1 MRYKLQIVTCVFL
14 ILVDKFINEM
24 KFRSSTKG
32 QIIFILFIILLNQS
46 CKNQTQIKK
55 EEQIS
60 QIPGMVWIPGGIYD
74 MGASDSDRMV
84 LSHEKP
90 KHTVKVDGFYMDE
103 TEVTNAQFSKFIKAT
118 NYITTA
124 ERPVDWD
131 LIKQQLPPGTLK
143 PHDSLLL
150 PGSLL
155 FKKTKESVPNLYDFS
170 QWWRWTNGAN
180 WKQPEGKGSSIDGKD
195 NYPVVHVS
203 HEDAMAY
210 CNWAGRRL
218 PTEAEWEFAA
228 RGGKQDKIYFWG
240 DLTDKLSSYVN
251 SWEGEFPVDNTQADG
266 FEKSAPVKTY
276 PPNGYGLYE
285 ISGNVWE
292 WTSDWYSSQYYQ
304 YCKEN
309 SITNNPKGPNEAFNP
324 NNPYI
329 DERVIRG
336 GSFLCNASYCAS
348 YRVSSRM
355 ATDPSTSLEHLGF
368 RTVMDLKKE

>member
-1 MRYKLQIVTCVFL
+1 MNL
-14 ILVDKFINEM
+14 ILSRLNPI
-24 KFRSSTKG
+24 
-32 QIIFILFIILLNQS
+32 ILFISIIIFNQS
-46 CKNQTQIKK
+46 CKNQTQIKT
-55 EEQIS
+55 EEQIL
-60 QIPGMVWIPGGIYD
+60 QIPGMVWISGGIYD
-74 MGASDSDRMV
+74 MGASDGDRMA
-84 LSHEKP
+84 LPHEKP

-103 TEVTNAQFSKFIKAT
+103 TEVTNAQFSKFIEAT

-131 LIKQQLPPGTLK
+131 LIKQQLPPGTPK

-170 QWWRWTNGAN
+170 QWWRWTTGAN
-180 WKQPEGKGSSIDGKD
+180 WKQPEGKGSSINEKD
-195 NYPVVHVS
+195 NHPVVHLS
-203 HEDAMAY
+203 FEDAMAY

-228 RGGKQDKIYFWG
+228 RGGKRDKIYFWG
-240 DLTDKLSSYVN
+240 DLTDKLSYYVN

-309 SITNNPKGPNEAFNP
+309 SITNNPKGPKEAFNP
-324 NNPYI
+324 SNPYV

-355 ATDPSTSLEHLGF
+355 ATDPNTSLEHLGF
-368 RTVMDLKKE
+368 RTVIDLKKE

>member
-1 MRYKLQIVTCVFL
+1 MNL
-14 ILVDKFINEM
+14 ILSRLNPI
-24 KFRSSTKG
+24 
-32 QIIFILFIILLNQS
+32 ILFISIIIFNQS
-46 CKNQTQIKK
+46 CKNQTQIKT

-60 QIPGMVWIPGGIYD
+60 QIPGMVWISGGIYD
-74 MGASDSDRMV
+74 MGASDGDRMA
-84 LSHEKP
+84 LPHEKP

-103 TEVTNAQFSKFIKAT
+103 TEVTNAQFSRFIEAT

-124 ERPVDWD
+124 ERPVDWE
-131 LIKQQLPPGTLK
+131 LIKQQLPPGTPK

-195 NYPVVHVS
+195 NHPVVHVS
-203 HEDAMAY
+203 YEDAMAY
-210 CNWAGRRL
+210 CHWAGRRL

-228 RGGKQDKIYFWG
+228 RGGKRDKIYFWG

-292 WTSDWYSSQYYQ
+292 WTSDWFSSQYYQ
-304 YCKEN
+304 YCREN

-324 NNPYI
+324 NNPYV

-368 RTVMDLKKE
+368 RTVMDLKTE

>member
-1 MRYKLQIVTCVFL
+1 MNL
-14 ILVDKFINEM
+14 ILSRLNPI
-24 KFRSSTKG
+24 
-32 QIIFILFIILLNQS
+32 ILFISIIIFNQS
-46 CKNQTQIKK
+46 CKNQTQIKT
-55 EEQIS
+55 EEQIL
-60 QIPGMVWIPGGIYD
+60 QIPGMVWISGGIYD
-74 MGASDSDRMV
+74 MGASDGDRMA
-84 LSHEKP
+84 LPHEKP

-103 TEVTNAQFSKFIKAT
+103 TEVTNAQFSKFIEAT

-124 ERPVDWD
+124 ERPVDWE
-131 LIKQQLPPGTLK
+131 LIKQQLPPGTPK

-195 NYPVVHVS
+195 NHPVVHVS
-203 HEDAMAY
+203 YEDAMAY
-210 CNWAGRRL
+210 CHWAGRRL

-228 RGGKQDKIYFWG
+228 RGGKRDKIYFWG

-304 YCKEN
+304 YCREN

-324 NNPYI
+324 NNPYV

-355 ATDPSTSLEHLGF
+355 ATDPNTSLEHLGF
-368 RTVMDLKKE
+368 RTVMDLKTE

>member
-1 MRYKLQIVTCVFL
+1 
-14 ILVDKFINEM
+14 M
-24 KFRSSTKG
+24 KFSSSTKG

-74 MGASDSDRMV
+74 MGASDGDRMA

-103 TEVTNAQFSKFIKAT
+103 TEVTNAQFSRFIEAT

-124 ERPVDWD
+124 ERPVDWE
-131 LIKQQLPPGTLK
+131 LIKQQLPPGTPK

-195 NYPVVHVS
+195 NHPVVHVS
-203 HEDAMAY
+203 YEDAMAY
-210 CNWAGRRL
+210 CHWAGRRL

-228 RGGKQDKIYFWG
+228 RGGKRDKIYFWG

-309 SITNNPKGPNEAFNP
+309 SITNNPKGPKEAFNL

>member
-1 MRYKLQIVTCVFL
+1 
-14 ILVDKFINEM
+14 M
-24 KFRSSTKG
+24 KFSSSTKG

-74 MGASDSDRMV
+74 MGASDSDRMA

-103 TEVTNAQFSKFIKAT
+103 TEVTNAQFSRFIQAT

-124 ERPVDWD
+124 ERPVDWE
-131 LIKQQLPPGTLK
+131 LIKQQLPPGTPK

-195 NYPVVHVS
+195 NHPVVHVS
-203 HEDAMAY
+203 YEDAMAY
-210 CNWAGRRL
+210 CHWAGRRL

-228 RGGKQDKIYFWG
+228 RGGKRDKIYFWG

-266 FEKSAPVKTY
+266 FEKSAPIKTY

-309 SITNNPKGPNEAFNP
+309 SITNNPKGPKEAFNP

-355 ATDPSTSLEHLGF
+355 ATDPNTSLEHLGF

>member
-1 MRYKLQIVTCVFL
+1 MNL
-14 ILVDKFINEM
+14 ILSRLNPI
-24 KFRSSTKG
+24 
-32 QIIFILFIILLNQS
+32 ILFISIIIFNQS
-46 CKNQTQIKK
+46 CKNQTQIKT

-74 MGASDSDRMV
+74 MGASDGDRMA
-84 LSHEKP
+84 LPHEKP

-103 TEVTNAQFSKFIKAT
+103 TEVTNAQFSRFIEAT

-124 ERPVDWD
+124 ERPVDWE
-131 LIKQQLPPGTLK
+131 LIKQQLPPGTPK

-195 NYPVVHVS
+195 NHPVVHVS
-203 HEDAMAY
+203 YEDAMAY
-210 CNWAGRRL
+210 CHWAGRRL

-228 RGGKQDKIYFWG
+228 RGGKRDKIYFWG

-309 SITNNPKGPNEAFNP
+309 SITNNPKGPKEAFNP
-324 NNPYI
+324 NNPYV

-368 RTVMDLKKE
+368 RTVMDLKTE

>member
-1 MRYKLQIVTCVFL
+1 
-14 ILVDKFINEM
+14 M
-24 KFRSSTKG
+24 KFSSSTKG

-60 QIPGMVWIPGGIYD
+60 QIPGMVWISGGIYD
-74 MGASDSDRMV
+74 MGASDGDRMA
-84 LSHEKP
+84 LPHEKP

-103 TEVTNAQFSKFIKAT
+103 TEVTNAQFSRFIQAT

-124 ERPVDWD
+124 ERPVDWE
-131 LIKQQLPPGTLK
+131 LIKQQLPPGTPK

-195 NYPVVHVS
+195 NHPVVHVS
-203 HEDAMAY
+203 YEDAMAY
-210 CNWAGRRL
+210 CHWAGRRL

-228 RGGKQDKIYFWG
+228 RGGKRDKIYFWG

-266 FEKSAPVKTY
+266 FEKSAPIKTY

-329 DERVIRG
+329 DERIIRG

-355 ATDPSTSLEHLGF
+355 ATDPNTSLEHLGF

>member
-1 MRYKLQIVTCVFL
+1 MNL
-14 ILVDKFINEM
+14 ILSRLNPI
-24 KFRSSTKG
+24 
-32 QIIFILFIILLNQS
+32 ILFISIIIFNQS
-46 CKNQTQIKK
+46 CKNQTQIKT

-60 QIPGMVWIPGGIYD
+60 QIPGMVWISGGIYD
-74 MGASDSDRMV
+74 MGASDGDRMA
-84 LSHEKP
+84 LPHEKP
-90 KHTVKVDGFYMDE
+90 KHSVKVDGFYMDE
-103 TEVTNAQFSKFIKAT
+103 TEVTNAQFSRFIEAT

-131 LIKQQLPPGTLK
+131 LIKQQLPPGTPK

-195 NYPVVHVS
+195 NHPVVHVS
-203 HEDAMAY
+203 YEDAMAY
-210 CNWAGRRL
+210 CHWAGRRL

-228 RGGKQDKIYFWG
+228 RGGKRDKIYFWG

-329 DERVIRG
+329 DERIIRG

-355 ATDPSTSLEHLGF
+355 ATDPNTSLEHLGF

>member
-1 MRYKLQIVTCVFL
+1 
-14 ILVDKFINEM
+14 M
-24 KFRSSTKG
+24 KFNNSTIG
-32 QIIFILFIILLNQS
+32 QIIFILFIILFIQS
-46 CKNQTQIKK
+46 CKKSTQIKT

-60 QIPGMVWIPGGIYD
+60 QIPGMVWISGGIYD
-74 MGASDSDRMV
+74 MGASDGDRMA
-84 LSHEKP
+84 LPHEKP

-103 TEVTNAQFSKFIKAT
+103 TEVTNAQFSKFIEAT

-131 LIKQQLPPGTLK
+131 LIKQQLPPGTPK

-170 QWWRWTNGAN
+170 QWWRWTTGAN
-180 WKQPEGKGSSIDGKD
+180 WKQPEGKGSSINEKD
-195 NYPVVHVS
+195 NHPVVHLS
-203 HEDAMAY
+203 FEDAMAY

-228 RGGKQDKIYFWG
+228 RGGKRDKIYFWG

-304 YCKEN
+304 YCREN

-324 NNPYI
+324 NNPYV

-368 RTVMDLKKE
+368 RTVMDLKTE

>member
-1 MRYKLQIVTCVFL
+1 
-14 ILVDKFINEM
+14 M
-24 KFRSSTKG
+24 KFSSSTKG
-32 QIIFILFIILLNQS
+32 QIIFILFIILFIQS
-46 CKNQTQIKK
+46 CKKSTQIKT

-60 QIPGMVWIPGGIYD
+60 QIPGMVWISGGIYD
-74 MGASDSDRMV
+74 MGASDGDRMA
-84 LSHEKP
+84 LPHEKP

-103 TEVTNAQFSKFIKAT
+103 TEVTNAQFSKFIEAT

-131 LIKQQLPPGTLK
+131 LIKQQLPPGTPK
-143 PHDSLLL
+143 PQDSLLL

-180 WKQPEGKGSSIDGKD
+180 WKQPEGKGSSIDEKD
-195 NYPVVHVS
+195 NHPVVHVS
-203 HEDAMAY
+203 YEDAMAY
-210 CNWAGRRL
+210 CNWVGRRL

-228 RGGKQDKIYFWG
+228 RGGKRDKIYFWG

-266 FEKSAPVKTY
+266 FEKSAPIKTY

-292 WTSDWYSSQYYQ
+292 WTSDWFSSQYYQ
-304 YCKEN
+304 YCKDN
-309 SITNNPKGPNEAFNP
+309 SITNNPKGPKEAFNP
-324 NNPYI
+324 NNPYV

-368 RTVMDLKKE
+368 RTVMDLKTE

>member
-1 MRYKLQIVTCVFL
+1 
-14 ILVDKFINEM
+14 M
-24 KFRSSTKG
+24 KFSSRTKG

-74 MGASDSDRMV
+74 MGASDSDRMA

-103 TEVTNAQFSKFIKAT
+103 TEVTNAQFSRFIQAT

-124 ERPVDWD
+124 ERPVDWE
-131 LIKQQLPPGTLK
+131 LIKQQLPPGIPK

-195 NYPVVHVS
+195 NHPVVHVS
-203 HEDAMAY
+203 YEDAMAY
-210 CNWAGRRL
+210 CHWAGRRL

-228 RGGKQDKIYFWG
+228 RGGKRDKIYFWG

-309 SITNNPKGPNEAFNP
+309 SITNNPKGPKEAFNP
-324 NNPYI
+324 SNPYV

-355 ATDPSTSLEHLGF
+355 ATDPNTSLEHLGF
-368 RTVMDLKKE
+368 RTVIDLKKE

>member
-1 MRYKLQIVTCVFL
+1 
-14 ILVDKFINEM
+14 M
-24 KFRSSTKG
+24 KFSSSTKG

-46 CKNQTQIKK
+46 CKNQTQIKT

-74 MGASDSDRMV
+74 MGASDSDRMA

-103 TEVTNAQFSKFIKAT
+103 TEVTNAQFSRFIEAT

-124 ERPVDWD
+124 ERPVDWE
-131 LIKQQLPPGTLK
+131 LIKQQLPPGTPK

-195 NYPVVHVS
+195 NHPVVHVS
-203 HEDAMAY
+203 YEDAMAY
-210 CNWAGRRL
+210 CHWAGRRL

-228 RGGKQDKIYFWG
+228 RGGKRDKIYFWG

-276 PPNGYGLYE
+276 PPNDYGLYE

>member
-1 MRYKLQIVTCVFL
+1 MNL
-14 ILVDKFINEM
+14 ILSRLNPI
-24 KFRSSTKG
+24 
-32 QIIFILFIILLNQS
+32 ILFISIIIFNQS
-46 CKNQTQIKK
+46 CKNQTQIKT
-55 EEQIS
+55 EEQIL
-60 QIPGMVWIPGGIYD
+60 QIPGMVWISGGIYD
-74 MGASDSDRMV
+74 MGASDGDRMA
-84 LSHEKP
+84 LPHEKP

-103 TEVTNAQFSKFIKAT
+103 TEVTNAQFSKFIEAT

-131 LIKQQLPPGTLK
+131 LIKQQLPPGTPK

-170 QWWRWTNGAN
+170 QWWRWTTGAN
-180 WKQPEGKGSSIDGKD
+180 WKQPEGKGSSINEKD
-195 NYPVVHVS
+195 NHPVVHLS
-203 HEDAMAY
+203 FEDAMAY

-228 RGGKQDKIYFWG
+228 RGGKRDKIYFWG

-309 SITNNPKGPNEAFNP
+309 SITNNPKGPKEAFNP
-324 NNPYI
+324 NNPYV

-355 ATDPSTSLEHLGF
+355 ATDPNTSLEHLGF
-368 RTVMDLKKE
+368 RTVIDLKKE

>member
-1 MRYKLQIVTCVFL
+1 MI
-14 ILVDKFINEM
+14 FIIGRLNH
-24 KFRSSTKG
+24 
-32 QIIFILFIILLNQS
+32 IIFFISIILFNQS
-46 CKNQTQIKK
+46 CKNQTQIKTK
-55 EEQIS
+55 DHIS
-60 QIPGMVWIPGGIYD
+60 KIPGMVWIPGGIYD
-74 MGASDSDRMV
+74 MGASDGDRMA
-84 LSHEKP
+84 LPHEKP
-90 KHTVKVDGFYMDE
+90 KHTVKVDGFYMDK
-103 TEVTNAQFSKFIKAT
+103 TEVTNAQFSKFIEAT

-131 LIKQQLPPGTLK
+131 LIKQQLPPGTPK

-170 QWWRWTNGAN
+170 QWWRWTTGAN
-180 WKQPEGKGSSIDGKD
+180 WKQPEGKGSSIDGKY
-195 NYPVVHVS
+195 NHPVVHVS
-203 HEDAMAY
+203 YEDAMAY

-309 SITNNPKGPNEAFNP
+309 SITNNPKGPKEAFNP
-324 NNPYI
+324 NNPYV

-355 ATDPSTSLEHLGF
+355 ATDPNTSLEHLGF
-368 RTVMDLKKE
+368 RTVIDLKKE

>member
-1 MRYKLQIVTCVFL
+1 
-14 ILVDKFINEM
+14 M
-24 KFRSSTKG
+24 KFSSSTKG

-74 MGASDSDRMV
+74 MGASDSDRMA

-103 TEVTNAQFSKFIKAT
+103 TEVTNAQFSRFIQAT

-124 ERPVDWD
+124 ERPVDWE
-131 LIKQQLPPGTLK
+131 LIKQQLPPGTPK

-195 NYPVVHVS
+195 NHPVVHVS
-203 HEDAMAY
+203 YEDAMAY
-210 CNWAGRRL
+210 CHWAGRRL

-228 RGGKQDKIYFWG
+228 RGGKRDKIYFWG

-329 DERVIRG
+329 DERIIRG

-355 ATDPSTSLEHLGF
+355 ATDPNTSLEHLGF

>member
-1 MRYKLQIVTCVFL
+1 MNL
-14 ILVDKFINEM
+14 ILSRLNPI
-24 KFRSSTKG
+24 
-32 QIIFILFIILLNQS
+32 ILFISIIIFNQS
-46 CKNQTQIKK
+46 CKNQTQIKT

-74 MGASDSDRMV
+74 MGASDSDRMA

-103 TEVTNAQFSKFIKAT
+103 TEVTNAQFSRFIEAT

-124 ERPVDWD
+124 ERPVDWE
-131 LIKQQLPPGTLK
+131 LIKQQLPPGTPK

-195 NYPVVHVS
+195 NHPVVHVS
-203 HEDAMAY
+203 YEDAMAY
-210 CNWAGRRL
+210 CHWAGRRL

-228 RGGKQDKIYFWG
+228 RGGKRDKIYFWG

-309 SITNNPKGPNEAFNP
+309 SITNNPKGPKEAFNP
-324 NNPYI
+324 SNPYV

-355 ATDPSTSLEHLGF
+355 ATDPNTSLEHLGF
-368 RTVMDLKKE
+368 RTVIDLKKE

>member
-1 MRYKLQIVTCVFL
+1 
-14 ILVDKFINEM
+14 M
-24 KFRSSTKG
+24 KFSSSTKG
-32 QIIFILFIILLNQS
+32 QIIFILFIILFIQS
-46 CKNQTQIKK
+46 CKKSTQIKT

-60 QIPGMVWIPGGIYD
+60 QIPGMVWISGGIYD
-74 MGASDSDRMV
+74 MGASDGDRMA
-84 LSHEKP
+84 LPHEKP

-103 TEVTNAQFSKFIKAT
+103 TEVTNAQFSKFIEAT

-131 LIKQQLPPGTLK
+131 LIKQQLPPGTPK
-143 PHDSLLL
+143 PQDSLLL

-180 WKQPEGKGSSIDGKD
+180 WKQPEGKGSSIDEKD
-195 NYPVVHVS
+195 NHPVVHVS
-203 HEDAMAY
+203 YEDAMAY
-210 CNWAGRRL
+210 CNWVGRRL

-228 RGGKQDKIYFWG
+228 RGGKRDKIYFWG

-266 FEKSAPVKTY
+266 FEKSAPIKTY

-292 WTSDWYSSQYYQ
+292 WTSDWYSSQYYK
-304 YCKEN
+304 YCKDN
-309 SITNNPKGPNEAFNP
+309 SITNNPKGPKEAFNP
-324 NNPYI
+324 NNPYV

>member
-1 MRYKLQIVTCVFL
+1 
-14 ILVDKFINEM
+14 M
-24 KFRSSTKG
+24 KFSSSTKG

-74 MGASDSDRMV
+74 MGASDGDRMA

-103 TEVTNAQFSKFIKAT
+103 TEVTNAQFSRFIEAT

-124 ERPVDWD
+124 ERPVDWE
-131 LIKQQLPPGTLK
+131 LIKQQLPPGTPK

-195 NYPVVHVS
+195 NHPVVHVS
-203 HEDAMAY
+203 YEDAMAY
-210 CNWAGRRL
+210 CHWAGRRL

-228 RGGKQDKIYFWG
+228 RGGKRDKIYFWG

-329 DERVIRG
+329 DERIIRG

-355 ATDPSTSLEHLGF
+355 ATDPNTSLEHLGF
-368 RTVMDLKKE
+368 RTVMDLKTE

>member
-1 MRYKLQIVTCVFL
+1 MNL
-14 ILVDKFINEM
+14 ILSRLNPI
-24 KFRSSTKG
+24 
-32 QIIFILFIILLNQS
+32 ILFISIIIFNQS
-46 CKNQTQIKK
+46 CKNQTQIKT

-60 QIPGMVWIPGGIYD
+60 QIPGMVWISGGIYD
-74 MGASDSDRMV
+74 MGASDGDRMA
-84 LSHEKP
+84 LPHEKP

-103 TEVTNAQFSKFIKAT
+103 TEVTNAQFSKFIEAT

-124 ERPVDWD
+124 ERPVDWE
-131 LIKQQLPPGTLK
+131 LIKQQLPPGTPK

-180 WKQPEGKGSSIDGKD
+180 WKQPEGKGSSIDEKD
-195 NYPVVHVS
+195 NHPVVHVS
-203 HEDAMAY
+203 YEDAMAY

-228 RGGKQDKIYFWG
+228 RGGKRDKIYFWG

-309 SITNNPKGPNEAFNP
+309 SITNNPKGPKEAFNP
-324 NNPYI
+324 SNPYV

-355 ATDPSTSLEHLGF
+355 ATDPNTSLEHLGF

>member
-1 MRYKLQIVTCVFL
+1 
-14 ILVDKFINEM
+14 M
-24 KFRSSTKG
+24 KFSSSTKG

-46 CKNQTQIKK
+46 CKNQTQIKT

-74 MGASDSDRMV
+74 MGASDSDRMA

-103 TEVTNAQFSKFIKAT
+103 TEVTNAQFSRFIEAT

-124 ERPVDWD
+124 ERPVDWE
-131 LIKQQLPPGTLK
+131 LIKQQLPPGTPK

-180 WKQPEGKGSSIDGKD
+180 CKQPEGKGSSIDGKD
-195 NYPVVHVS
+195 NHPVVHVS
-203 HEDAMAY
+203 YEDAMAY
-210 CNWAGRRL
+210 CHWAGRRL

-228 RGGKQDKIYFWG
+228 RGGKRDKIYFWG

-329 DERVIRG
+329 DERIIRG

-355 ATDPSTSLEHLGF
+355 ATDPNTSLEHLGF
-368 RTVMDLKKE
+368 RTVMDLKTE

>member
-1 MRYKLQIVTCVFL
+1 
-14 ILVDKFINEM
+14 M
-24 KFRSSTKG
+24 KFSSSTKG

-46 CKNQTQIKK
+46 CKNQTQIKT

-74 MGASDSDRMV
+74 MGASDSDRMA

-103 TEVTNAQFSKFIKAT
+103 TEVTNAQFSRFIEAT

-124 ERPVDWD
+124 ERPVDWE
-131 LIKQQLPPGTLK
+131 LIKQQLPPGTPK

-195 NYPVVHVS
+195 NHPVVHVS
-203 HEDAMAY
+203 YEDAMAY
-210 CNWAGRRL
+210 CHWAGRRL

-228 RGGKQDKIYFWG
+228 RGGKRDKIYFWG

-292 WTSDWYSSQYYQ
+292 WTSDWFSSQYYQ
-304 YCKEN
+304 YCREN

-329 DERVIRG
+329 DERIIRG

-355 ATDPSTSLEHLGF
+355 ATDPNTSLEHLGF
-368 RTVMDLKKE
+368 RTVMDLKTE

>member
-1 MRYKLQIVTCVFL
+1 
-14 ILVDKFINEM
+14 M
-24 KFRSSTKG
+24 KFSSRTKG

-74 MGASDSDRMV
+74 MGASDSDRMA

-103 TEVTNAQFSKFIKAT
+103 TEVTNAQFSRFIQAT

-124 ERPVDWD
+124 ERPVDWE
-131 LIKQQLPPGTLK
+131 LIKQQLPPGTPK

-195 NYPVVHVS
+195 NHPVVHVS
-203 HEDAMAY
+203 YEDAMAY
-210 CNWAGRRL
+210 CHWAGRRL

-228 RGGKQDKIYFWG
+228 RGGKRDKIYFWG

-292 WTSDWYSSQYYQ
+292 WTSDWFSSQYYQ

-309 SITNNPKGPNEAFNP
+309 SITNNPKGPKEAFNP
-324 NNPYI
+324 NNPYV

-355 ATDPSTSLEHLGF
+355 ATDPNTSLEHLGF
-368 RTVMDLKKE
+368 RTVMDLKTE

>member
-1 MRYKLQIVTCVFL
+1 
-14 ILVDKFINEM
+14 M
-24 KFRSSTKG
+24 KFSSSTKG

-74 MGASDSDRMV
+74 MGASDSDRMA

-103 TEVTNAQFSKFIKAT
+103 TEVTNAQFSRFIEAT

-131 LIKQQLPPGTLK
+131 LIKQQLPPGTPK

-195 NYPVVHVS
+195 NHPVVHVS
-203 HEDAMAY
+203 YEDAMAY
-210 CNWAGRRL
+210 CHWAGRRL

-228 RGGKQDKIYFWG
+228 RGGKRDKIYFWG

-329 DERVIRG
+329 DERIIRG

-355 ATDPSTSLEHLGF
+355 ATDPNTSLEHLGF

>member
-1 MRYKLQIVTCVFL
+1 MNL
-14 ILVDKFINEM
+14 ILSRLNPI
-24 KFRSSTKG
+24 
-32 QIIFILFIILLNQS
+32 ILFISIIIFNQS
-46 CKNQTQIKK
+46 CKNQTQIKT
-55 EEQIS
+55 EEQIL

-74 MGASDSDRMV
+74 MGASDGDRMA

-103 TEVTNAQFSKFIKAT
+103 TEVTNAQFSKFIEAT

-131 LIKQQLPPGTLK
+131 LIKQQLPPGTPK

-180 WKQPEGKGSSIDGKD
+180 WKQPEGKGSSINGKD
-195 NYPVVHVS
+195 NHPVVHVS
-203 HEDAMAY
+203 YEDAMAY

-228 RGGKQDKIYFWG
+228 RGGKRDKIYFWG

-309 SITNNPKGPNEAFNP
+309 SITNNPKGPKEAFNP
-324 NNPYI
+324 SNPYV

-355 ATDPSTSLEHLGF
+355 ATDPNTSLEHLGF
-368 RTVMDLKKE
+368 RTVIDLKKE

>member
-1 MRYKLQIVTCVFL
+1 MNL
-14 ILVDKFINEM
+14 ILSRLNPI
-24 KFRSSTKG
+24 
-32 QIIFILFIILLNQS
+32 ILFISIIIFNQS
-46 CKNQTQIKK
+46 CKNQTQIKT

-60 QIPGMVWIPGGIYD
+60 QIPGMVWISGGIYD
-74 MGASDSDRMV
+74 MGASDGDRMA
-84 LSHEKP
+84 LPHEKP

-103 TEVTNAQFSKFIKAT
+103 TEVTNAQFSKFIEAT

-131 LIKQQLPPGTLK
+131 LIKQQLPPGTPK

-170 QWWRWTNGAN
+170 QWWRWTTGAN
-180 WKQPEGKGSSIDGKD
+180 WKQPEGKGSSINEKD
-195 NYPVVHVS
+195 NHPVVHLS
-203 HEDAMAY
+203 FEDAMAY

-228 RGGKQDKIYFWG
+228 RGGKRDKIYFWG

-329 DERVIRG
+329 DERIIRG

-368 RTVMDLKKE
+368 RTVMDLKTE